1 MDEAKGDDVGTNTE
15 GTPLLGNGFGETNNC
30 RLGSSIVGLSNIPV
44 KTRSRRD
51 VDDGT
56 VFRVTLARYEHHNGP
71 MKIRKRYKP

>member
-1 MDEAKGDDVGTNTE
+1 MDEAEGDGVSTNTE

-30 RLGSSIVGLSNIPV
+30 RLCGSVVGLSNIPV
-44 KTRSRRD
+44 KTRGRRD

-56 VFRVTLARYEHHNGP
+56 VFRVTLAWHERHDGP